1 MKIAVFKNFAI
12 FTEKNLCW
20 SLFLIEFI
28 KKRLT
33 PTEVFSCEYWEIF
46 NNTYFDE
53 LLMNF
58 YKGLLLQLLPYLQK
72 KCSHIKTYLWE
83 KSKNF

>member
-1 MKIAVFKNFAI
+1 MKIAVFTNFAI

-33 PTEVFSCEYWEIF
+33 PTEVFSCEY
-46 NNTYFDE
+46 
-53 LLMNF
+53 
-58 YKGLLLQLLPYLQK
+58 
-72 KCSHIKTYLWE
+72 
-83 KSKNF
+83 